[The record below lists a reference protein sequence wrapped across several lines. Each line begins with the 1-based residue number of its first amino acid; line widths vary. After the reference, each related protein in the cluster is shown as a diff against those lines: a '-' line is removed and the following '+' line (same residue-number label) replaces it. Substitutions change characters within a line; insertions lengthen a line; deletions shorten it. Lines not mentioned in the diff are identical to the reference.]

1 MAGSGIGQAVSTS
14 RDGKDY
20 GANPGLGVWFAVG
33 MTFLSRRRMIA
44 ATGVAAMAAGCSP
57 RARGD
62 DDGAM
67 RVTYGPH
74 PSQYAELSL
83 PTDSTSAPVVVVVH
97 GGYWR
102 SSYGAELGRPL
113 AADLVGRGFAALNV
127 EYRRVGEGGG
137 WPQTGQDVAAAV
149 DALAGRATGLDLGR
163 VVALGHS
170 AGGQLA
176 GWLAARRGGAV
187 SLAGAV
193 LQAGV
198 LDLVRGSADGLG
210 GGAVDAYL
218 GGSPARTPEAY
229 AAASPVALV
238 PLGVP
243 TVCVHGTAD
252 TLVPIDQSEGFVAAA
267 SAAGDTTT
275 LHTFDGD
282 HFDPITVGTPAW
294 DLCVDALHALTG
306 R

>member
-1 MAGSGIGQAVSTS
+1 
-14 RDGKDY
+14 
-20 GANPGLGVWFAVG
+20 
-33 MTFLSRRRMIA
+33 MIA
-44 ATGVAAMAAGCSP
+44 VAGGVAAMVAGCSP

-62 DDGAM
+62 DDGPM
-67 RVTYGPH
+67 RVTYGSH

-83 PTDSTSAPVVVVVH
+83 PAASAPPPVVVVVH

-127 EYRRVGEGGG
+127 EYRRMGDGGG

-149 DALAGRATGLDLGR
+149 DALAGHSAGLDLGR

-218 GGSPARTPEAY
+218 GGSPARRPEAY
-229 AAASPVALV
+229 ATASPIALV

-252 TLVPIDQSEGFVAAA
+252 PLVPIDQSEGFVAAA
-267 SAAGDTTT
+267 SAAGDATT
-275 LHTFDGD
+275 LRTFDGD

-294 DLCVDALHALTG
+294 ELCVDGLRDLTG

>member
-1 MAGSGIGQAVSTS
+1 
-14 RDGKDY
+14 
-20 GANPGLGVWFAVG
+20 

-62 DDGAM
+62 DDDPM
-67 RVTYGPH
+67 RFTYGPH

-83 PTDSTSAPVVVVVH
+83 PAGSAPAPVVVVVH

-127 EYRRVGEGGG
+127 EYRRMGDGGG
-137 WPQTGQDVAAAV
+137 WPRTGQDVAAAV
-149 DALAGRATGLDLGR
+149 DALAERPTGLDLGR

-176 GWLAARRGGAV
+176 GWLAARRGGTV
-187 SLAGAV
+187 PLVGAV

-218 GGSPARTPEAY
+218 GGSPARLPEAY

-252 TLVPIDQSEGFVAAA
+252 TLVPLDQSEGFVAAA
-267 SAAGDTTT
+267 SAAGDAST
-275 LHTFDGD
+275 LHTVDGD

-294 DLCVDALHALTG
+294 DLCVDGLRALTG

>member
-1 MAGSGIGQAVSTS
+1 M
-14 RDGKDY
+14 
-20 GANPGLGVWFAVG
+20 
-33 MTFLSRRRMIA
+33 SRRRAIA
-44 ATGVAAMAAGCSP
+44 VASGVAAMVAGCAP

-62 DDGAM
+62 DDGPTRFA
-67 RVTYGPH
+67 YGPH

-83 PTDSTSAPVVVVVH
+83 PAGSAPAPVVVVIH

-127 EYRRVGEGGG
+127 EYRRVGDGGG

-149 DALAGRATGLDLGR
+149 DALAERATRLDLGR

-176 GWLAARRGGAV
+176 GWLAARRVGAV

-218 GGSPARTPEAY
+218 GGSPAQVPVAY

-252 TLVPIDQSEGFVAAA
+252 TLVSIDQSEGFVAAA
-267 SAAGDTTT
+267 SAAGDATT
-275 LHTFDGD
+275 LRTFAGD

-294 DLCVDALHALTG
+294 DLCVDGLHELT
-306 R
+306 RP

>member
-1 MAGSGIGQAVSTS
+1 MTS
-14 RDGKDY
+14 
-20 GANPGLGVWFAVG
+20 
-33 MTFLSRRRMIA
+33 LSRRRAIA
-44 ATGVAAMAAGCSP
+44 AAGGVAAMVAGCAP

-67 RVTYGPH
+67 RFTYGPH
-74 PSQYAELSL
+74 PSQYAELTL
-83 PTDSTSAPVVVVVH
+83 PAGAAPAPVVVVIH

-127 EYRRVGEGGG
+127 EYRRVGDGGG

-149 DALAGRATGLDLGR
+149 DALAEQSTGLDIGR

-176 GWLAARRGGAV
+176 GWLAARRGGTV

-218 GGSPARTPEAY
+218 GGSPAHTPEAY
-229 AAASPVALV
+229 EAASPVALL

-267 SAAGDTTT
+267 SKAGDTTT

-294 DLCVDALHALTG
+294 DLCVAGLHALTG